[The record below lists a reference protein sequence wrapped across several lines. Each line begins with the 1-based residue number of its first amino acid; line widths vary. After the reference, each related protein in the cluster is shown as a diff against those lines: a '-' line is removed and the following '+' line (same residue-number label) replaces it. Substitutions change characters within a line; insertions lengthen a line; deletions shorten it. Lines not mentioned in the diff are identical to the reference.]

1 MDSPTDSP
9 TSSPANTCANCR
21 HHRAELHPKV
31 LDAAFDTVVAFA
43 DKDEKVYFCTSLTG
57 PQAGQKV
64 GAVPVLCE
72 AWQEPRVLS
81 SELDRL
87 MARAAERARKEEE
100 ER

>member
-9 TSSPANTCANCR
+9 ANNCANCR

-43 DKDEKVYFCTSLTG
+43 DKDEKVYFCTSPTG
-57 PQAGQKV
+57 PQAGLKV

-72 AWQEPRVLS
+72 AWQEPRALS

-87 MARAAERARKEEE
+87 MARAAERARKEED